1 MYALVTY
8 GLGSEFLLLDS
19 YHAKN
24 SFPDS
29 MKIFGVLAVVN
40 RGVIK
45 SHITLGRHSHTKF
58 TEPFNLEF
66 KILSLRN
73 QQTNVSKSPNSIFF
87 TDKYEPVDHINNW

>member
-29 MKIFGVLAVVN
+29 MKIFGVLVVIN

-58 TEPFNLEF
+58 TEPFTWN
-66 KILSLRN
+66 
-73 QQTNVSKSPNSIFF
+73 SKFLQSAEP
-87 TDKYEPVDHINNW
+87 TD

>member
-66 KILSLRN
+66 KILTVCGTNRLTFLSLPTPYSSETNMN
-73 QQTNVSKSPNSIFF
+73 QSI
-87 TDKYEPVDHINNW
+87 T